1 MYDEDRLT
9 SAELAREQAFALAQ
23 SASRTA
29 TMRSRVPP
37 RVAHAFDLFD
47 EPRRGILELRRLP
60 AALEALD
67 MSHSEPAVA
76 RELARY
82 AGLSP
87 LRPLDGLRSL
97 RCSPRRLP
105 FPTGTLAFRRY
116 VPSTWASLP
125 SWFRASRAPCCAARQ
140 ASRASC
146 HPLSYLESLRR
157 QPRCRWWWPR
167 GPSCRRRRCCSRWL
181 ACSLPGRVGTRQ
193 RLPRLR
199 WFPRALAEAS
209 SRARTFFLRPSARS
223 CEQKLCPS
231 AGGRAPAYE

>member
-105 FPTGTLAFRRY
+105 FPTGTRTEWPAQWTPSSPPSPRRPSRCNRSTRRDAPRLPPLPQSEAAACHIW
-116 VPSTWASLP
+116 VPAACHIWVP
-125 SWFRASRAPCCAARQ
+125 AARPPPW
-140 ASRASC
+140 R
-146 HPLSYLESLRR
+146 H
-157 QPRCRWWWPR
+157 PRCRQRRPTFC
-167 GPSCRRRRCCSRWL
+167 PRRRCSLHLLRNSRRRHPPPL
-181 ACSLPGRVGTRQ
+181 
-193 RLPRLR
+193 
-199 WFPRALAEAS
+199 
-209 SRARTFFLRPSARS
+209 
-223 CEQKLCPS
+223 
-231 AGGRAPAYE
+231 